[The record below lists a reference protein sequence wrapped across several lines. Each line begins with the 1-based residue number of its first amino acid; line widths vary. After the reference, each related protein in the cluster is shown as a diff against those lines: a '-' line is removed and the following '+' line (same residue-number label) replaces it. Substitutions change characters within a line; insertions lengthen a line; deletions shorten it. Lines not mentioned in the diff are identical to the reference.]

1 MEIDDPE
8 AKLDKPSNVHS
19 TSNENWLSDA
29 QAHMESVEG
38 MEVKALIGKLY
49 TRSKAHASKFGYCI
63 IFFV

>member
-19 TSNENWLSDA
+19 TYNGNWVSDA
-29 QAHMESVEG
+29 QAHIESVEE
-38 MEVKALIGKLY
+38 MEKKALIGKLY
-49 TRSKAHASKFGYCI
+49 TRSKAYASKFGYCI